1 MRRLLAT
8 ILTCEAIILALAIPV
23 AISVSDV
30 AARTAGITG
39 GVLVVLALLL
49 AGTLGRPWGVPL
61 ATGFQVVVLALGFF
75 VPVMFILGAVFG
87 ALWAY
92 GIWLGVKVEG
102 RQNR

>member
-23 AISVSDV
+23 AISVAHVD
-30 AARTAGITG
+30 ARTAGISG
-39 GVLVVLALLL
+39 GVLAVLALLL
-49 AGTLGRPWGVPL
+49 AGTLGRSWGVPL

-75 VPVMFILGAVFG
+75 VPTMFILGVVFG

-92 GIWLGVKVEG
+92 AIWLGVKVEG
-102 RQNR
+102 RQKR